1 MVLAVGWLVEAA
13 VESEGLKRERMK
25 VLQVLEMAAEETP
38 PPLQVLWEKKLQLEA
53 ALGARVRIY
62 HRIMAWLVRHVG
74 WLIFRFAVR
83 QSTGMTSYQI
93 LRG

>member
-1 MVLAVGWLVEAA
+1 MLVLAVGWLVEAA

-53 ALGARVRIY
+53 AGAQL
-62 HRIMAWLVRHVG
+62 WLNHAAAPTPLLWCHQLAQPKG
-74 WLIFRFAVR
+74 
-83 QSTGMTSYQI
+83 TGVT
-93 LRG
+93 